1 MEPRW
6 FASALQSSA
15 TAHRDNKTMLNIDR
29 MVWFVGSAVSVII
42 VAVIVLMI
50 IRLIADAMDLNPFGW
65 ASRTIRRLSD
75 GFIIPVR
82 AGLRNFGGMNPDFAP
97 LVVILLTILVGF
109 FVLSLIRTIVMTV
122 AGAIDGA
129 QRGAPIIILGFIL
142 YGLLSLYLLL
152 IVMRVI
158 FSWGLSYS
166 NRVMRFLYD
175 ITEPLLG
182 PLRRM
187 IPPLGW
193 LDISPLVAMLIIW
206 LFRAA
211 VWGTLLSTSSFSA
224 F

>member
-1 MEPRW
+1 
-6 FASALQSSA
+6 
-15 TAHRDNKTMLNIDR
+15 MLIIDR
-29 MVWFVGSAVSVII
+29 IVWFVGSAVSVII

-142 YGLLSLYLLL
+142 YGLLSL
-152 IVMRVI
+152 
-158 FSWGLSYS
+158 
-166 NRVMRFLYD
+166 
-175 ITEPLLG
+175 
-182 PLRRM
+182 
-187 IPPLGW
+187 
-193 LDISPLVAMLIIW
+193 
-206 LFRAA
+206 
-211 VWGTLLSTSSFSA
+211 
-224 F
+224 